1 MKIILS
7 PAKKMKIVDS
17 SYITLSKSG
26 LLNESKKL
34 LDYLKS
40 LSLPQ
45 LKDIWLCS
53 DKLALKSY
61 EELTKLDLDLL
72 QSPAILSYDGIAY
85 TYMAPSIFDG
95 DMYNYINE
103 NLYILSALFGA
114 LKPSDGVMP
123 YRLEMQAK
131 FEFLTFNNL
140 YDFWGDK
147 IYKLIHPSDG
157 IIINLAS
164 KEYSDAVRPFI
175 SSSDRFIDI
184 NFVESVNNKLVTKAT
199 FAKMARGE
207 MVRFMAENKI
217 ETLEELKNFDRLN
230 FSFRSDLT
238 TENELFFERKK

>member
-40 LSLPQ
+40 LSLPE

-53 DKLALKSY
+53 DKLASKSY
-61 EELTKLDLDLL
+61 LELSRLNLDNL

-147 IYKLIHPSDG
+147 IYKLIHPDDG
-157 IIINLAS
+157 VIINLAS

-230 FSFRSDLT
+230 FSFRSDLS

>member
-7 PAKKMKIVDS
+7 PAKKMKVVDS
-17 SYITLSKSG
+17 NWIVPTKPALID
-26 LLNESKKL
+26 ESKKIL
-34 LDYLKS
+34 NYLKS
-40 LSLPQ
+40 LSLPE

-53 DKLALKSY
+53 DKLASKSY
-61 EELTKLDLDLL
+61 LELSRLNLDNL

-147 IYKLIHPSDG
+147 IYNLIHPDDG
-157 IIINLAS
+157 VIINLAS

-207 MVRFMAENKI
+207 MVRFMAESKI

>member
-7 PAKKMKIVDS
+7 PAKKMKVVDS
-17 SYITLSKSG
+17 NWIVPTKPALID
-26 LLNESKKL
+26 ESKKI

-40 LSLPQ
+40 LSLPE

-53 DKLALKSY
+53 DKLASKSY
-61 EELTKLDLDLL
+61 LELSRLDLNNL

-114 LKPSDGVMP
+114 LKSSDGVMP

-217 ETLEELKNFDRLN
+217 ETIEELKNFDRLN
-230 FSFRSDLT
+230 FSFCSDLST
-238 TENELFFERKK
+238 DNELFFERKK

>member
-40 LSLPQ
+40 LSLPE

-53 DKLALKSY
+53 DKLASKSY
-61 EELTKLDLDLL
+61 LELSRLNLDNL

>member
-7 PAKKMKIVDS
+7 PAKKMKVLDSNWIVPTKPALID
-17 SYITLSKSG
+17 
-26 LLNESKKL
+26 ESKKI
-34 LDYLKS
+34 LDFLKS
-40 LSLPQ
+40 LSLPE

-53 DKLALKSY
+53 DKLASKSY
-61 EELTKLDLDLL
+61 LELSRLDLNNL

>member
-1 MKIILS
+1 
-7 PAKKMKIVDS
+7 MKIVDS

-230 FSFRSDLT
+230 FSFRSDLS

>member
-40 LSLPQ
+40 LSLPE

-53 DKLALKSY
+53 DKLASKSY
-61 EELTKLDLDLL
+61 LELSRLNLDNL

-147 IYKLIHPSDG
+147 IYKLIHPDDG
-157 IIINLAS
+157 VIINLAS

>member
-7 PAKKMKIVDS
+7 PAKKMKVLDSNWIVPTKPALID
-17 SYITLSKSG
+17 
-26 LLNESKKL
+26 ESKKIL
-34 LDYLKS
+34 NYLKS
-40 LSLPQ
+40 LSLPE

-53 DKLALKSY
+53 DKLASKSY
-61 EELTKLDLDLL
+61 LELSRLDLNNL

>member
-7 PAKKMKIVDS
+7 PAKKMKVVDS
-17 SYITLSKSG
+17 NWIVPTKPALID
-26 LLNESKKL
+26 ESKKIL
-34 LDYLKS
+34 NYLKS
-40 LSLPQ
+40 LSLPE

-53 DKLALKSY
+53 DKLASKSY
-61 EELTKLDLDLL
+61 LELSRLNLDNL

-184 NFVESVNNKLVTKAT
+184 IFVESVNNKLVTKAT

-230 FSFRSDLT
+230 FSFRSDLS

>member
-1 MKIILS
+1 
-7 PAKKMKIVDS
+7 
-17 SYITLSKSG
+17 
-26 LLNESKKL
+26 
-34 LDYLKS
+34 
-40 LSLPQ
+40 
-45 LKDIWLCS
+45 
-53 DKLALKSY
+53 
-61 EELTKLDLDLL
+61 
-72 QSPAILSYDGIAY
+72 
-85 TYMAPSIFDG
+85 
-95 DMYNYINE
+95 
-103 NLYILSALFGA
+103 
-114 LKPSDGVMP
+114 MP

>member
-7 PAKKMKIVDS
+7 PAKKMKVVDS
-17 SYITLSKSG
+17 NWIVPTKPALID
-26 LLNESKKL
+26 ESKKI
-34 LDYLKS
+34 LDFLKS
-40 LSLPQ
+40 LSLPE

-53 DKLALKSY
+53 DKLASKSY
-61 EELTKLDLDLL
+61 LELSRLNLDNL

-85 TYMAPSIFDG
+85 TYMAPSIFDCE
-95 DMYNYINE
+95 MYNYINE
-103 NLYILSALFGA
+103 HLFILSALFGA
-114 LKPSDGVMP
+114 LRPSDGVMP

-131 FEFLTFNNL
+131 LDFLANKSL
-140 YDFWGDK
+140 YEFWGDK
-147 IYKLIHPSDG
+147 IYNLIHPDEG
-157 IIINLAS
+157 VIINLAS

>member
-1 MKIILS
+1 
-7 PAKKMKIVDS
+7 MKIVDS
-17 SYITLSKSG
+17 SYINLSKSG

-45 LKDIWLCS
+45 LKAIWLCS
-53 DKLALKSY
+53 DKLASKSY
-61 EELTKLDLDLL
+61 EELVKLDLDLL

-85 TYMAPSIFDG
+85 TYMAPTIFDS
-95 DMYNYINE
+95 DMYKYIDE
-103 NLYILSALFGA
+103 HLYIISALFGA

-131 FEFLTFNNL
+131 FDFLSFNNL

-147 IYKLIHPSDG
+147 IYSLIHPDDG
-157 IIINLAS
+157 VIINLAS

-175 SSSDRFIDI
+175 TATDKFIDV

-217 ETLEELKNFDRLN
+217 ETIEELKNFDRLN
-230 FSFRSDLT
+230 FSFRPDLST
-238 TENELFFERKK
+238 DNELFFERKK